1 MFFRIIWFKFSF
13 VTVVEMRP
21 PLCYN
26 WINSYFRFFLN
37 QKETIREGEIHNLN
51 EWLDRVEAASRAEGM
66 AKGMAKS
73 MAKGTKGMAKGEIIG
88 AIKLYSDEMHLT
100 PVEITGKIMKR
111 FCLEREAAVKYIAE
125 VPGLQPA

>member
-26 WINSYFRFFLN
+26 WIISYFRFFLN
-37 QKETIREGEIHNLN
+37 QKETIREGEMHNLN
-51 EWLDRVEAASRAEGM
+51 EWLDRVEAASRAE
-66 AKGMAKS
+66 
-73 MAKGTKGMAKGEIIG
+73 GMAKGEIIG

-125 VPGLQPA
+125 VLGLQPA

>member
-21 PLCYN
+21 SLCYN

-73 MAKGTKGMAKGEIIG
+73 MAKGEIIG

-100 PVEITGKIMKR
+100 PVEITGRIMKR

-125 VPGLQPA
+125 VLGLQPA